1 MLTIDQKAKILAK
14 AGMAVSPEGGDF
26 GLATNDASSW
36 EQRVNEAYVAYS
48 AARAARSLREA
59 ESARNTEMLRRMAW
73 SSAVL

>member
-1 MLTIDQKAKILAK
+1 MLTIEQKAKILAQ
-14 AGMAVSPEGGDF
+14 AGLGAGPAGDEF
-26 GLATNDASSW
+26 GSAAADRAGW

-59 ESARNTEMLRRMAW
+59 ETARNTEMLRRMAW